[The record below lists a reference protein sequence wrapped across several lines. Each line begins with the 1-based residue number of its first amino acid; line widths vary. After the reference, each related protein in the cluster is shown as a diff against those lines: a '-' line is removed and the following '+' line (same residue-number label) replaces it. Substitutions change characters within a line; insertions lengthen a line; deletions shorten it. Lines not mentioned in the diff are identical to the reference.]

1 MCKGAARLGDSCT
14 GHGCFDPRPNI
25 AASNNVFVND
35 RGSHRQG
42 DAYKVHKCFLR
53 KHGGSLAQGS
63 PTVFVNDKQMGRI
76 GDSVSCGS
84 RVMTG
89 SGDVFVGP

>member
-1 MCKGAARLGDSCT
+1 MCTGAARLNDRCT
-14 GHGCFDPRPNI
+14 GHGCFSSRINV
-25 AASNNVFVND
+25 AASNDVFVND

-42 DAYKVHKCFLR
+42 DAWKTHRCFLSS
-53 KHGGSLAQGS
+53 HAGVLAKGS

-89 SGDVFVGP
+89 SSDVFVGP